1 MNRFMGVTWPRAIWM
16 YLQLPAP
23 RGIDNGTFGEGAKPP
38 GMQNVRELLRLPSPA
53 PKPLGVAFDGTKLWL
68 SSLETERIY
77 AMDPAQWTL
86 SDEAAAP
93 GKPFGIVSIGDEL
106 RVVLGEGEADDR
118 YVVRFVPGHG
128 FKDAA
133 KIACPEFTGSHVA
146 YDGELLYVSQFMTSR
161 VVALDEAGA
170 VVRTIVLKNPPAGI
184 TFCDGRLYMVSV
196 DDANDRRLLSR
207 TDPRDENAS
216 VEDLAVLPF
225 AARGL
230 AFDGTRFWS
239 GERDAN
245 EIVAF
250 THAG

>member
-1 MNRFMGVTWPRAIWM
+1 
-16 YLQLPAP
+16 
-23 RGIDNGTFGEGAKPP
+23 
-38 GMQNVRELLRLPSPA
+38 MQNVNELLRLPSPA
-53 PKPLGVAFDGTKLWL
+53 PRPLGVAFDGTQLWL
-68 SSLETERIY
+68 GSLETERVY

-128 FKDAA
+128 FKDTA
-133 KIACPEFTGSHVA
+133 KIACPEFIGSHVA
-146 YDGELLYVSQFMTSR
+146 YDGELLYVSQFTKSCI
-161 VVALDEAGA
+161 VALDDAGA
-170 VVRTIVLKNPPAGI
+170 VVRTIALKNPPAGI
-184 TFCDGRLYMVSV
+184 TFCDGRLYMVTV

-207 TDPRDENAS
+207 TDPHDTHAH
-216 VEDLAVLPF
+216 VEDFAVIPF